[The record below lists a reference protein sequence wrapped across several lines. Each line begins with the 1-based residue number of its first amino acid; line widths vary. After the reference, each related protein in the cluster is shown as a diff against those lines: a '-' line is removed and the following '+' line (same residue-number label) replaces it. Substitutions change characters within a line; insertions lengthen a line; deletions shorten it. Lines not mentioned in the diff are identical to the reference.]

1 MMATQT
7 RPVEFMR
14 ADAAR
19 NAHRIVAV
27 AARMLGEDPHAGM
40 AEVAA
45 AAGISRATVYRHFA
59 TREALIDAI
68 RRQAVEQGEIALR
81 DSRLDEGSATDALER
96 LVRAWLDLA
105 ERYSFPQL
113 AAQTELDTSD
123 EARAQQRR
131 VFGEPLFA
139 LIERGQAAGE
149 FSALLPP
156 EWASRVLGALVL
168 TGARAVIDG
177 GLAREDAP
185 DMVLRTLFAGIR
197 G

>member
-1 MMATQT
+1 MTATEH

-19 NAHRIVAV
+19 NVHRIIEV
-27 AARMLGEDPHAGM
+27 AARMLGAHPHAGM

-68 RRQAVEQGEIALR
+68 RRQAVEQGELALLGC
-81 DSRLDEGSATDALER
+81 RLDEGSATDALSR
-96 LVRAWLDLA
+96 LVPAWLDLA

-113 AAQTELDTSD
+113 AAQSELDRSD
-123 EARAQQRR
+123 EAREQGRR
-131 VFGEPLFA
+131 VFGEPLVA
-139 LIERGQAAGE
+139 LIERGQASGE
-149 FSALLPP
+149 FSAALAP
-156 EWASRVLGALVL
+156 EWASRVFGALVL
-168 TGARAVIDG
+168 TGAGAVMDG
-177 GLAREDAP
+177 SLSRRKASDT
-185 DMVLRTLFAGIR
+185 VLRTLLGGLR

>member
-1 MMATQT
+1 MTATHS

-14 ADAAR
+14 SDAAR
-19 NAHRIVAV
+19 NVHRIVEV
-27 AARMLGEDPHAGM
+27 AARVLGENPHAGM

-45 AAGISRATVYRHFA
+45 AAEISRATVYRHFA
-59 TREALIDAI
+59 TRKELIDAI
-68 RRQAVEQGEIALR
+68 RRQAVAQGEIALR
-81 DSRLDEGSATDALER
+81 ESRLLEGSATDALER
-96 LVRAWLDLA
+96 LVRSWLDLA

-113 AAQTELDTSD
+113 AAQTELDTSE

-149 FSALLPP
+149 FSAALSP

-168 TGARAVIDG
+168 TGARSVIDG
-177 GLAREDAP
+177 GLAHEDAP
-185 DMVLRTLFAGIR
+185 DMVLRTLFAGI
-197 G
+197 GA

>member
-1 MMATQT
+1 MAATEN

-19 NAHRIVAV
+19 NLHRIVAV
-27 AARMLGEDPHAGM
+27 AARMLGEDPRVGM

-81 DSRLDEGSATDALER
+81 EARLDEGSATDALAR
-96 LVRAWLDLA
+96 LVRSWLDLA

-131 VFGEPLFA
+131 VFGEPLAA

-149 FSALLPP
+149 FSAALSP

-168 TGARAVIDG
+168 AGARAVIDG
-177 GLAREDAP
+177 GVARADAP
-185 DMVLRTLFAGIR
+185 DMVLRTLFAGI
-197 G
+197 GA